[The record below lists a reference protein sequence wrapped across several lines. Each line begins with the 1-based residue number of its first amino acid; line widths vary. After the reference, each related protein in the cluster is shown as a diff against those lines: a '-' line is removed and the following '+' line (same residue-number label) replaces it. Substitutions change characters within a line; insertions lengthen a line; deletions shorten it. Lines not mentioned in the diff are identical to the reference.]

1 MQGTKARPKS
11 DRILK
16 NNEEKHQYDSEVI
29 ALQSMRLIA
38 APDAKDDL
46 SDQELADICKSKKGF
61 SSELIQNLIEYI
73 KSI

>member
-16 NNEEKHQYDSEVI
+16 NNEEKRQYDSEVI